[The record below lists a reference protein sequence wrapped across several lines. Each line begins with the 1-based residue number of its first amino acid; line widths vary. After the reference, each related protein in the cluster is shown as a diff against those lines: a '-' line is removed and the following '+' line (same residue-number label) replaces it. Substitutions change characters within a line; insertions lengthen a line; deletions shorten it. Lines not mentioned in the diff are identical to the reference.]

1 MHKVRKGLHTQVWNR
16 VARPLNNLM
25 LVRVL
30 IIYIILTFT
39 AVAFH
44 ENTFAVWE
52 LKEDLQIRIMNLWE
66 LLQQL
71 EYVERHQRHIVYPVI
86 DHIRSEKQRIV
97 DELIQHDQQQH
108 Q

>member
-1 MHKVRKGLHTQVWNR
+1 
-16 VARPLNNLM
+16 M
-25 LVRVL
+25 LVRTV
-30 IIYIILTFT
+30 ILYAIMTVC

-66 LLQQL
+66 LFQQL
-71 EYVERHQRHIVYPVI
+71 EYVGPHQRDIVYEEI
-86 DHIRSEKQRIV
+86 QHIRQEIQRIV
-97 DELIQHDQQQH
+97 DELIQHDHSQH

>member
-1 MHKVRKGLHTQVWNR
+1 
-16 VARPLNNLM
+16 M
-25 LVRVL
+25 LVRTV
-30 IIYIILTFT
+30 ILYAIMTVC

-66 LLQQL
+66 LFQQL
-71 EYVERHQRHIVYPVI
+71 EYVGPHQRDIVYEEI
-86 DHIRSEKQRIV
+86 QHIRQEIQRIV

>member
-1 MHKVRKGLHTQVWNR
+1 
-16 VARPLNNLM
+16 M
-25 LVRVL
+25 LVRTV
-30 IIYIILTFT
+30 ILYCIMTVC

-66 LLQQL
+66 LFQQL
-71 EYVERHQRHIVYPVI
+71 EYVEPDQRDIVYEEI
-86 DHIRSEKQRIV
+86 QHIRQEIQRIV
-97 DELIQHDQQQH
+97 DELIQHDHSQH

>member
-1 MHKVRKGLHTQVWNR
+1 
-16 VARPLNNLM
+16 M

-71 EYVERHQRHIVYPVI
+71 EYVDPDQRIMVYEEI
-86 DHIRSEKQRIV
+86 THIRQDIERIV
-97 DELIQHDQQQH
+97 NLLIRAQVS
-108 Q
+108 